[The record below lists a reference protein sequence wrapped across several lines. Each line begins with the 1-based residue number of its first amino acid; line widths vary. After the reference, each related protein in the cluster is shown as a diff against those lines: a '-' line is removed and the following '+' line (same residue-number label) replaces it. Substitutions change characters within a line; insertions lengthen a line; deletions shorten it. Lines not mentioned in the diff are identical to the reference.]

1 MIPMHEISNQDLE
14 SFKDSSEVAFPAQ
27 LKVAETE
34 LVCTD
39 LLRLLAGKRMVC
51 TGQYKGQRVL
61 LKLFFGAS
69 YKRRWARELDGV
81 TLIKQADIKT
91 PEVITS
97 HCDDGS
103 GIGYIV
109 FEFIDNAKT
118 LDTRLNEAKTP
129 DERMRVFQQALT
141 LIAQM
146 HSADIYQKDVH
157 LDNFLDNGS
166 ELYLID
172 GDQLI
177 LEKGSN
183 GLSEKRVIE
192 NLAMFFTQLFQ
203 WEHEY
208 IEAFITSYVALRKKA
223 FPPNFLSSITQQ
235 LADYK
240 QWREKKYIEK
250 KVFRSCSAFDVIKNW
265 NTFCVFSCDF
275 SKNNALNIIKNIDAL
290 IDKGEILKSGRTAT
304 VARID
309 LCDEVYIVKRYNRK
323 NWFHFIVRSLLESR
337 AAVSWR
343 NGHLLSFNSIATAKP
358 LLILENRWGILRGR
372 SYVVTEYI
380 KGTHAFDYFNQSN
393 EVEKNALSEKI
404 SYLVSHLH
412 QCGFS
417 HGDLKP
423 QNIWVAEEQPI
434 FIDLDGMKKV
444 RRGNEDNFLK
454 DWERLNKSI
463 KGNVGIV
470 PYIRRYG
477 EEEVLNSISIIIPTY
492 NYSDQLVV
500 AVESVVGQ
508 MNAIDELIIVD
519 DGSTDNTQSILKVLG
534 TKHQNKLKIFIQENT
549 GAAAARNNGVRK
561 SSGNY
566 LVFLDADDELEAGA
580 LEKYREAV
588 KSDSDAE
595 LFLAG
600 HTSIEESGYK
610 KEHLVSFLSKKK
622 EVNVKAYWDKKI
634 PMCHGA
640 FLVRK
645 TALNNIFYPENLRSG
660 EDISVFT
667 HLLARCKTS
676 LIKGTVLRVNK
687 HIDSLRNVGLKDKKT
702 VHYLVESVFNSDFLT
717 PSLMGYKKDFLVNRM
732 LSLSR
737 DKFLSACIVE
747 GRSAYRQAI
756 CEQPSALFKWSYFGK
771 YIRSFFGKKV

>member
-1 MIPMHEISNQDLE
+1 MHEISNQDLE
-14 SFKDSSEVAFPAQ
+14 SFKDSSEVSFPAQ

-34 LVCTD
+34 LICTD

-51 TGQYKGQRVL
+51 TGQYKGQSVS
-61 LKLFFGAS
+61 LKLFFGPS

-118 LDTRLNEAKTP
+118 LDTRLNEAKTT
-129 DERMRVFQQALT
+129 DERMQVFQQALT

-157 LDNFLDNGS
+157 LDNFLDNGN

-208 IEAFITSYVALRKKA
+208 IEGFVTSYVALRKKA

-250 KVFRSCSAFDVIKNW
+250 KVFRSCSAFDVIKDW

-275 SKNNALNIIKNIDAL
+275 SKNNALNIIKNVDAL

-304 VARID
+304 VAKID

-343 NGHLLSFNSIATAKP
+343 NGHLLSFNSLATAKP
-358 LLILENRWGILRGR
+358 LLILENRWGVLRGR

-380 KGTHAFDYFNQSN
+380 KGMHAFDYFNQSN

-423 QNIWVAEEQPI
+423 QNIWVAEKQPI

-444 RRGNEDNFLK
+444 SRGNEGDFLK
-454 DWERLNKSI
+454 DWDRLNKSI
-463 KGNVGIV
+463 QGNAGVV
-470 PYIRRYG
+470 PHIREHG
-477 EEEVLNSISIIIPTY
+477 EEEVLSSISIIIPTY
-492 NYSDQLVV
+492 NYADQLVV

-519 DGSTDNTQSILKVLG
+519 DGSTDNTQSTLRVLG
-534 TKHQNKLKIFIQENT
+534 TKYQNKFKVFIQENT
-549 GAAAARNNGVRK
+549 GAAAARNNGIRQ

-580 LEKYREAV
+580 LEKYREAI
-588 KSDSDAE
+588 KLDSRAE

-600 HTSIEESGYK
+600 HTSVEEDGSE
-610 KEHLVSFLSKKK
+610 KEHLVSFLSNKK
-622 EVNVKAYWDKKI
+622 EANVRAYWGKKI

-645 TALNNIFYPENLRSG
+645 KALNNIFYPENLRSG
-660 EDISVFT
+660 EDIAVFT
-667 HLLARCKTS
+667 HLLASCQTS

-687 HIDSLRNVGLKDKKT
+687 HIDSLRNVGLKDKNT
-702 VHYLVESVFNSDFLT
+702 VYYLVESVFNSGFLV
-717 PSLMGYKKDFLVNRM
+717 PSLMNYKKVFFANRM

-737 DKFLSACIVE
+737 DKFISGSIAG
-747 GRSAYRQAI
+747 GRKAYWQALRLH
-756 CEQPSALFKWSYFGK
+756 PLVLFRWSYLRK
-771 YIRSFFGKKV
+771 YIKSFFDKETLI